1 MEWVFLGIALLLVLA
16 NGFFVATEFAIVK
29 VRATRL
35 QTLAEEGVPGS
46 GQALKMA
53 QHLDAYLSAT
63 QFGITLASLAL
74 GWIGEPA
81 FAHLLEPLVASVLPG
96 SVASLLEP
104 LAGRLVPEMTG
115 VTAVAHMLAVAL
127 GFAIITFL
135 HIVVGELAPKSFA
148 IQKAEA
154 TTLAV
159 AFPMRVFYALFYP
172 GIWLLN
178 GVAARLLRLMGVAP
192 ASEQHDAHSA
202 DELKVI
208 LHSSAQAG
216 AITEYRAQLLER
228 ALEMVEKQARQVLV
242 PRNQVRFL
250 DLEEP
255 LERNIA
261 EARASG
267 HTWLPVVRGS
277 LDQVEGVVN
286 AKDLYYLLSMGEL
299 QTLSQVQRPVLFVPE
314 NVTLE
319 QLLKEFRRRRRQ
331 LAVVVDEH
339 GGTSGIV
346 TLADVV
352 AEVVGDVAEL
362 GRKVDEVKTL
372 PGGRLEIPGQ
382 AQLDDLGARLDADFT
397 LPGLEEGEVT
407 TIGGYLMARLGRIPQ
422 ANDAVVAGE
431 WEIRVL
437 EVEGPRVRTVSV
449 APRLSVPSAVATP
462 PPPPDD
468 GRGTPPPTGR

>member
-1 MEWVFLGIALLLVLA
+1 MEWFFLGLALLLVLA

-29 VRATRL
+29 VRGSRL
-35 QTLAEEGVPGS
+35 QTMAEEGIPGA
-46 GQALKMA
+46 GTALKMS
-53 QHLDAYLSAT
+53 QQLDAYLSAT

-81 FAHLLEPLVASVLPG
+81 FAHLLEPLFVRVLPDPSAAAG
-96 SVASLLEP
+96 LAHKVA
-104 LAGRLVPEMTG
+104 VP
-115 VTAVAHMLAVAL
+115 VA
-127 GFAIITFL
+127 FAIITFL
-135 HIVVGELAPKSFA
+135 HIVVGELAPKSLA

-159 AFPMRVFYALFYP
+159 ALPMRVFYVLFYP

-178 GVAARLLRLMGVAP
+178 GVAGRLLKLFGLTTAGE
-192 ASEQHDAHSA
+192 AHEAHSA

-216 AITEYRAQLLER
+216 AITEYRANLLSR
-228 ALEMVEKQARQVLV
+228 ALEMVEKTARQVLV

-255 LERNIA
+255 LEKSIA
-261 EARASG
+261 EARAAG
-267 HTWLPVVRGS
+267 HTWLPVAREN

-286 AKDLYYLLSMGEL
+286 VKDLYYLLSRGEL
-299 QTLSQVQRPVLFVPE
+299 RSLAQVQRPVLFVPE

-372 PGGRLEIPGQ
+372 PGGRLEIPGT
-382 AQLDDLGARLDADFT
+382 AQLDDLSDRLDVEFE
-397 LPGLEEGEVT
+397 LPDLEEGEVT
-407 TIGGYLMARLGRIPQ
+407 TVGGYLMARLGRIPQ
-422 ANDAVVAGE
+422 VGDSVAVE
-431 WEIRVL
+431 QWEVRVL

-449 APRLSVPSAVATP
+449 SPRVPVATAVV
-462 PPPPDD
+462 
-468 GRGTPPPTGR
+468 TPS